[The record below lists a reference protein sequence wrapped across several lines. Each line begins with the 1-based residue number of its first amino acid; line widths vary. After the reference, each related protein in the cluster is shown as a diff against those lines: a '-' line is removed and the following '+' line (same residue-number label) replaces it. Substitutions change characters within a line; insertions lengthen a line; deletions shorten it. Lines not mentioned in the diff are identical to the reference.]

1 MNPKKQLSRG
11 DKCLQRV
18 IDGKFKG
25 DLWNVMEVIFD
36 ESDRFYLEETLI
48 EAKNTYKKFKEN
60 EIKTFK
66 DEIYIENI
74 EEVSRAVKKSYHE
87 LRVLQREYELGT
99 PERLL
104 VDKHFSE
111 IKKIDTSTIDFLLF
125 VEDKKDFIKYSPV

>member
-11 DKCLQRV
+11 DKCLQKV

-25 DLWNVMEVIFD
+25 DLWKVMEVIFD
-36 ESDRFYLEETLI
+36 ESDNFYLQETII

-74 EEVSRAVKKSYHE
+74 EEVNRAVKKSYQD
-87 LRVLQREYELGT
+87 LKQLQKKYDIGT

-104 VDKHFSE
+104 IDKEFS
-111 IKKIDTSTIDFLLF
+111 KIRKVDTSTIEFLLF
-125 VEDKKDFIKYSPV
+125 IQERKEYIAYSQV

>member
-1 MNPKKQLSRG
+1 MNIKELSKG
-11 DKCLQRV
+11 DRCLQKV
-18 IDGKFKG
+18 IDGNFKG
-25 DLWNVMEVIFD
+25 DLWEVMEVLFD
-36 ESDRFYLEETLI
+36 ESDNFYLQETLI
-48 EAKNTYKKFKEN
+48 ESKKTLRKFREN

-125 VEDKKDFIKYSPV
+125 VEDKKEFIKYSQV

>member
-66 DEIYIENI
+66 DEIYIENL
-74 EEVSRAVKKSYHE
+74 EEVFKAVKKSYMD
-87 LRVLQREYELGT
+87 LKLLQKEYDLGT
-99 PERLL
+99 PERFLIDKEFRKVRKINTEAVAFIQYATMDKEL
-104 VDKHFSE
+104 V
-111 IKKIDTSTIDFLLF
+111 
-125 VEDKKDFIKYSPV
+125 KYAQI

>member
-36 ESDRFYLEETLI
+36 ESDNFYLQETII
-48 EAKNTYKKFKEN
+48 ESRNTLKKFKEN

-74 EEVSRAVKKSYHE
+74 EEVNRAVKKSYQD
-87 LRVLQREYELGT
+87 LKQLQKKYDIGT

-104 VDKHFSE
+104 IDKEFS
-111 IKKIDTSTIDFLLF
+111 KIRKVDTSTIEFLLF
-125 VEDKKDFIKYSPV
+125 IQERKEYIAYSQV

>member
-11 DKCLQRV
+11 DKCLQKV

-25 DLWNVMEVIFD
+25 DLWKVMEVIFD
-36 ESDRFYLEETLI
+36 ESDNFYLQETII
-48 EAKNTYKKFKEN
+48 ESRNTLKKFKEN

-74 EEVSRAVKKSYHE
+74 EEVNRAVKKSYQD
-87 LRVLQREYELGT
+87 LKQLQKKYDIGT

-104 VDKHFSE
+104 IDKEFS
-111 IKKIDTSTIDFLLF
+111 KIRKVDTSTIEFLLF
-125 VEDKKDFIKYSPV
+125 IQERKEYIAYSQV